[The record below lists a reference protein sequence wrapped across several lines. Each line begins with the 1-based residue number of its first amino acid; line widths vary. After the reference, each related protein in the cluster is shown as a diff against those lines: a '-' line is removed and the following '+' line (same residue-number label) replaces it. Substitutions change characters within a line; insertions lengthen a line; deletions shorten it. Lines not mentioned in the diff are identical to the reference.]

1 MKVARSIE
9 SVYDPTDKNVVYWV
23 AWSAQDNP
31 DADPWARDTLLHR
44 VFRDDCREQ
53 HATPISEPMS
63 RDEAYKLLEQME
75 LLFKGS

>member
-1 MKVARSIE
+1 MGRIE
-9 SVYDPTDKNVVYWV
+9 SVDDPTDTNVVYWV
-23 AWSAQDNP
+23 AWSAEDNLN
-31 DADPWARDTLLHR
+31 ADPWARDTLIHR

-63 RDEAYKLLEQME
+63 RDEAYKLLEHME